1 MNDESG
7 VRSPDS
13 SFIIHRSPTEHL
25 VTTQNALWLENKP
38 DVEQAMRRVE
48 AWFAGEMLDR
58 PPVRFMAHNA
68 FLDSGADL
76 AGLTAEERRA
86 RWLDPEYQIDRFLM
100 SIEGS
105 AFHGETFPVYFPNLG
120 PDVYAAFYG
129 APLHFGEVTSW
140 STPIVHDWDD
150 LDQLSFSFDNPYFQK
165 LEELTRHALERCEGR
180 FMVGYTDLHP
190 GLDCAAAWRDPQQ
203 LCIDMLDSPNQVSRL
218 AELAIADFETIYD
231 HFDSLLKAA
240 GQLSVSWMGIPSCGR
255 MHIPSCDFANLIS
268 PAMFRQ
274 FGLPVLQREVR
285 TMTHNVFHV
294 DGKRV
299 ARHLD
304 AILSVPDVHA
314 IQWVQGVGD
323 DQPIMQWTPLI
334 RQLQARKMPVI
345 VDLSQAELDDFMAA
359 MRPEGL
365 FLWIAANGEDE
376 QLAIIRRLEQW
387 R

>member
-1 MNDESG
+1 MTSQTAFTLES
-7 VRSPDS
+7 
-13 SFIIHRSPTEHL
+13 
-25 VTTQNALWLENKP
+25 KP
-38 DVEQAMRRVE
+38 DFEQAMRRVE

-76 AGLTAEERRA
+76 AGLPAEERRA
-86 RWLDPEYQIDRFLM
+86 RWLDPEYQIDRFLL
-100 SIEGS
+100 SIAGR
-105 AFHGETFPVYFPNLG
+105 AFQGETFPVYFPNLG

-150 LDQLSFSFDNPYFQK
+150 LERLHFDPENAYFQK
-165 LEELTRHALERCEGR
+165 LDELTRCALERCQGR

-203 LCIDMLDSPNQVSRL
+203 LCIDMIDSPEQVSRL
-218 AELAIADFETIYD
+218 AELAIADFEAIYD
-231 HFDSLLKAA
+231 HFDGLLKAA
-240 GQLSVSWMGIPSCGR
+240 GQLSVSWMGIPSYGR

-274 FGLPVLQREVR
+274 FGLPILQREVR
-285 TMTHNVFHV
+285 SMTHNVFHM
-294 DGKRV
+294 DGKRI

-304 AILSVPDVHA
+304 AILSVPEVHA
-314 IQWVQGVGD
+314 VQWVQGVGD

-334 RQLQARKMPVI
+334 QRLQARRVPVI
-345 VDLSQAELDDFMAA
+345 VDLNKRELDDFMAA
-359 MRPEGL
+359 VRPECL
-365 FLWIAANGEDE
+365 FLWIAADDE
-376 QLAIIRRLEQW
+376 AEELAIIEKLKRW

>member
-1 MNDESG
+1 
-7 VRSPDS
+7 
-13 SFIIHRSPTEHL
+13 
-25 VTTQNALWLENKP
+25 VTSQKALSLENKP
-38 DVEQAMRRVE
+38 DLAQAMGRVE

-58 PPVRFMAHNA
+58 PPVRFIAHNA

-86 RWLDPEYQIDRFLM
+86 RWLDAEYQIDRFLS
-100 SIEGS
+100 SIAGRT
-105 AFHGETFPVYFPNLG
+105 FHGETFPVYFPNLG

-150 LDQLSFSFDNPYFQK
+150 LGRLNFSVDNPYFQK
-165 LEELTRHALERCEGR
+165 LEELTRHALERCAGQ

-203 LCIDMLDSPNQVSRL
+203 LCIDMIDSPQQVTRL
-218 AELAIADFETIYD
+218 AELAIADFEAIYD
-231 HFDSLLKAA
+231 HFDSLLKRA
-240 GQLSVSWMGIPSCGR
+240 GQLSVSWMGIPSHGR

-274 FGLPVLQREVR
+274 FGLPILQREVR

-304 AILSVPDVHA
+304 AILSAPSVHA

-334 RQLQARKMPVI
+334 QRLQARHVPVI

-365 FLWIAANGEDE
+365 FLWIAANDEEE
-376 QLAIIRRLEQW
+376 QLAIIRRLERW